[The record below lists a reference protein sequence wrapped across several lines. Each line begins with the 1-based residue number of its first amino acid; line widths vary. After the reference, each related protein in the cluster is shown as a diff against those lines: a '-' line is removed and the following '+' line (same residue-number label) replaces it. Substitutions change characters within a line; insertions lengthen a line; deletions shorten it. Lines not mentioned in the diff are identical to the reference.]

1 MQEDGDTASKHWETH
16 LEFYEGQEPVGPET
30 ESQREGE
37 RSIFPGHPAIRVMR
51 MNREMWI
58 YTNKTT
64 TSQVYFICTTQQNSL
79 VSVDSKL
86 LTLEFELSS

>member
-58 YTNKTT
+58 YTTKLQ
-64 TSQVYFICTTQQNSL
+64 QVRSIS
-79 VSVDSKL
+79 SVQPNR
-86 LTLEFELSS
+86 TV